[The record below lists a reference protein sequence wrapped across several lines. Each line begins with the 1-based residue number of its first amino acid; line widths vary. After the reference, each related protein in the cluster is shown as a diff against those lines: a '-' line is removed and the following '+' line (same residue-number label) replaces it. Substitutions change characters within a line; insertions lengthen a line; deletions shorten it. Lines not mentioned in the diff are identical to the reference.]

1 MWTMEQAKRDF
12 RFGFLDSF
20 HIERVNDGV
29 NDVWRV
35 RLRGGS
41 ASGVLVDAREKKP
54 RLFKSLDSAV
64 SAVEQIGFKV
74 DSLH

>member
-12 RFGFLDSF
+12 QFGFLDSF
-20 HIERVNDGV
+20 HIERVND
-29 NDVWRV
+29 VWRV
-35 RLRGGS
+35 QLRGGS